1 MNFQTFKKSLRR
13 IKKLNHTKMFLR
25 KINLLVIFF
34 FAALISNGQGD
45 TVNFVD
51 NNNLKQGHWVITN
64 EVKNLPGYAPTQVVE
79 EGEFKDN
86 RKYGKWYYYFSN
98 DKVKQILTY
107 NNNRPNGYAVF
118 YYKNGNK
125 REEGI
130 WKNNRWVGE
139 YKYYYENGNLK
150 NHWNYNENGQR
161 TGVQKYFHENGN
173 LMIEGEW
180 QNGKESGYIKEFY
193 ENGEKKS
200 ERYFNDGKLEPEKTM
215 NFEPKPEKK
224 TVEDTAA
231 ADTKSTTDEKE
242 ITIKKADQSNEQ
254 APFDGNGYYEL
265 RNKSGQIV
273 RKGEFENG
281 YLINGEVYQYT
292 SDGKI
297 FRTTYY
303 KEGRVIKINN
313 HQN

>member
-1 MNFQTFKKSLRR
+1 MMLLKRTYFGILLTFL
-13 IKKLNHTKMFLR
+13 
-25 KINLLVIFF
+25 
-34 FAALISNGQGD
+34 ALSSMAQND
-45 TVNFVD
+45 TVNLVD
-51 NNNLKQGHWVITN
+51 DNNLKQGHWVITN
-64 EVKNLPGYAPTQVVE
+64 EEKKLPGYAPNQVVE
-79 EGEFKDN
+79 EGRYKDN
-86 RKYGKWYYYFSN
+86 RKSGKWYFYFSN

-161 TGVQKYFHENGN
+161 TGVQKYFHENGK

-180 QNGKESGYIKEFY
+180 TNGKESGYIKEYY
-193 ENGEKKS
+193 ENGAKKS
-200 ERYFNDGKLEPEKTM
+200 ERFFNDGKLEPEKTV
-215 NFEPKPEKK
+215 NFEPKPEPE
-224 TVEDTAA
+224 TTEDTATA
-231 ADTKSTTDEKE
+231 KANESSKDSDFKWGERPDEKTTDQ
-242 ITIKKADQSNEQ
+242 T
-254 APFDGNGYYEL
+254 PFDGNGYYEL
-265 RNKSGQIV
+265 KNKNGQVV

-292 SDGKI
+292 ADGKI

-303 KEGRVIKINN
+303 KEGRVIKIHN
-313 HQN
+313 HQD